1 MRSVFSLLNRQ
12 RSGRVLYLSP
22 DLVSRKVCLDARV
35 GKVGEADCPA
45 GKTELFIPGTTTQR
59 ASAVAPRLTE
69 LRIRQPT
76 PGLQLAVDP
85 RVPLTKQAF
94 SFQLQG
100 ADDADRVS
108 WVVDGRLQGEGW
120 GGQWL
125 WQLQRGAHRLQA
137 EVRRSGMPDRQ
148 ILEVDFIVK

>member
-1 MRSVFSLLNRQ
+1 M
-12 RSGRVLYLSP
+12 
-22 DLVSRKVCLDARV
+22 
-35 GKVGEADCPA
+35 
-45 GKTELFIPGTTTQR
+45 
-59 ASAVAPRLTE
+59 
-69 LRIRQPT
+69 
-76 PGLQLAVDP
+76 
-85 RVPLTKQAF
+85 PLTKQAF